1 MKKAILFLLSIVSML
16 FAINNETNVTGA
28 TGVQFYLR
36 NYSYA
41 NLVLGMP
48 TLSIGLATDNNRLC
62 YKNSTGTL
70 YKVLLDGSGATNTPA
85 NRIFY
90 SNSSGIATSGAGLTF
105 DGTTLYTTRDSTGDL
120 IAINSVKGGK
130 GFFNSVTSTR
140 DSSSDVIA
148 NDSIIG
154 KTGSFSSEI
163 VTPSVR
169 ANTIQAVSGN
179 SELIIK
185 DDNRVRL
192 ETQEVAPY
200 CSRMV
205 FYGIGSGKT
214 AIYKDSIFTPLR
226 IRSGEGQFSDSLTL
240 GKVLTVTGSTPP
252 VGTTEGVTKTVYRD
266 SSGRVMGEFHTG
278 MDKYQT
284 GETTYAHE
292 GFFKVRLWRGA
303 GQDSLITIAD
313 YDPSTQSI
321 YIKKSSVVI
330 DRTLTVNS
338 NIDVN
343 GGGDFTAEI
352 LCPTVVADQIV
363 ANSSTYN
370 SYPLRLGG
378 YYLWI
383 DASGRLRIKNGVPTS
398 DTDGTIVG
406 TQS

>member
-1 MKKAILFLLSIVSML
+1 
-16 FAINNETNVTGA
+16 
-28 TGVQFYLR
+28 
-36 NYSYA
+36 
-41 NLVLGMP
+41 
-48 TLSIGLATDNNRLC
+48 
-62 YKNSTGTL
+62 
-70 YKVLLDGSGATNTPA
+70 
-85 NRIFY
+85 
-90 SNSSGIATSGAGLTF
+90 
-105 DGTTLYTTRDSTGDL
+105 
-120 IAINSVKGGK
+120 
-130 GFFNSVTSTR
+130 
-140 DSSSDVIA
+140 
-148 NDSIIG
+148 
-154 KTGSFSSEI
+154 
-163 VTPSVR
+163 
-169 ANTIQAVSGN
+169 
-179 SELIIK
+179 
-185 DDNRVRL
+185 
-192 ETQEVAPY
+192 
-200 CSRMV
+200 
-205 FYGIGSGKT
+205 
-214 AIYKDSIFTPLR
+214 
-226 IRSGEGQFSDSLTL
+226 
-240 GKVLTVTGSTPP
+240 
-252 VGTTEGVTKTVYRD
+252 
-266 SSGRVMGEFHTG
+266 MGEFHTG